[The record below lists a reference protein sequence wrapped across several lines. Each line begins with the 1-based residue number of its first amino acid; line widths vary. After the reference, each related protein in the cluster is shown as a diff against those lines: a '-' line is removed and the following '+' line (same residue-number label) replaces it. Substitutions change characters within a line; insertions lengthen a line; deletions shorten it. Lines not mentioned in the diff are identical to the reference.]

1 MQQEQ
6 VQATVRAIAGYDFG
20 KSTTALFEL
29 DRLINASHGD
39 RQARSW
45 IEGELGQILE
55 SDASLAAK
63 QEVCRRLWRIG
74 TDASL
79 GALGKLL
86 EDDDPKLVAAS
97 CYAIGRRPSARADDL
112 LRAALR
118 RAPQPCRAPIET
130 LIEDRL

>member
-1 MQQEQ
+1 MQPDE
-6 VQATVRAIAGYDFG
+6 VQAAVRSIAEYDFG
-20 KSTTALFEL
+20 KSANALFEV

-39 RQARSW
+39 REARSL
-45 IEGELGQILE
+45 IEAELGRVLE

-79 GALGKLL
+79 AALGKLL
-86 EDDDPKLVAAS
+86 EDEDPRLVEAS
-97 CYAIGRRPSARADDL
+97 CYAIGRRPSARADDM

-118 RAPQPCRAPIET
+118 TAPEPCKAPIET
-130 LIEDRL
+130 LIQERL